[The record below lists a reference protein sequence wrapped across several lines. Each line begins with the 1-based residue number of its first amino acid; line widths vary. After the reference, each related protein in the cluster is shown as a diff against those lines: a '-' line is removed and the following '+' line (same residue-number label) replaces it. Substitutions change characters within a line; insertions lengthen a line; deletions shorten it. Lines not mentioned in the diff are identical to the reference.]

1 MQSGIVRS
9 LAVVA
14 MWLLV
19 GKVQAADLTVQ
30 LNGID
35 GNRGGYI
42 HAAIYR
48 EAIPFET
55 YDANGAFA
63 TVSRQLRPARSQ
75 KSVVMTFTL
84 ADLPQGE
91 YAVHFYHD
99 ANGNQQFD
107 TSGSAPLEG
116 WGFSNARHLWQT
128 PSFKRSAFT
137 IGAEAKTVSLKT
149 FYIE

>member
-14 MWLLV
+14 VWLLTS
-19 GKVQAADLTVQ
+19 KVQATDLTVQ

-35 GNRGGYI
+35 GSRGGYV

-48 EAIPFET
+48 EAMPFET

-63 TVSRQLRPARSQ
+63 TVSRQLSPAISP
-75 KSVVMTFTL
+75 KPVLIAFTL

-107 TSGSAPLEG
+107 SSGSEPLEG

-137 IGAEAKTVSLKT
+137 IGTEAKTVSLKT